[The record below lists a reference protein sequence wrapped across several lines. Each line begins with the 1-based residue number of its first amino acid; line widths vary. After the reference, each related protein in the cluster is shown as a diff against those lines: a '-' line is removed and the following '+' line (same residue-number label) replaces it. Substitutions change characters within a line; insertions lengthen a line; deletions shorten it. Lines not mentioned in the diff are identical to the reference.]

1 MRYRRIVVALGLA
14 VCAPLETSAQTTLQN
29 LADVLVRAREQAPQI
44 VSARLALDEVRARLA
59 AAGLRLQQN
68 PEIDFALGNRT
79 GELDRSTDLELGI
92 SQRVEPRSRRVA
104 RLGGVNAAIA
114 VASADLD
121 ETVRVVQREAA
132 LAYYRAL
139 HATERERLWASVEQL
154 ASGVEQAADR
164 RFRAGDIPVLEL
176 NLARAARARARAE
189 RQAASALEAAAVGD
203 LQQLLRLNGAVSVS
217 GSLTF
222 VAPTDRPDLVSLA
235 LQRPELRRLEAA
247 IREAEAEVQLGR
259 SFQRP
264 EYGVSTRYERE
275 GSDRIFFGGITVTLP
290 AFANGQEFRAVGS
303 ARAARLRAELEAAQ
317 TRVQI
322 EVRSKQLAYERSV
335 AGLRILQTDALP
347 GLDENETLTN
357 RSFEVGQIGLTD
369 LLLIRRE
376 ILETR
381 FQYLDALVEAAL
393 ARTELL
399 ASAGALQ

>member
-14 VCAPLETSAQTTLQN
+14 VCVPLEASAQTSLQS

-44 VSARLALDEVRARLA
+44 VNARLAVDEVRARLA

-68 PEIDFALGNRT
+68 PEIDLALGNRT
-79 GELDRSTDLELGI
+79 GELDRSTDLEFGI
-92 SQRVEPRSRRVA
+92 SQRLEPRSRRIA

-121 ETVRVVQREAA
+121 EAVRVVQREAS

-139 HATERERLWASVEQL
+139 HASERERLWATVEQL

-176 NLARAARARARAE
+176 NLARASRARARAE
-189 RQAASALEAAAVGD
+189 RQAASAFEAAALGD
-203 LQQLLRLNGAVSVS
+203 LQQLLRLDGAVSLS
-217 GSLTF
+217 GSLTLE
-222 VAPTDRPDLVSLA
+222 AGTERPDLVSLA

-264 EYGVSTRYERE
+264 EYGVGARYERE
-275 GSDRIFFGGITVTLP
+275 GSDRIFLGGITVTLP
-290 AFANGQEFRAVGS
+290 VFANGQEFRAVGA
-303 ARAARLRAELEAAQ
+303 ARATRLRAELEAARA
-317 TRVQI
+317 RVQI

-347 GLDENETLTN
+347 GLDENETLAT

-376 ILETR
+376 ILDTR
-381 FQYLDALVEAAL
+381 FQYLDALLEAAL
-393 ARTELL
+393 ARTEWL